1 MSNYTLGI
9 NASGYISSACILKDG
24 KILVAAAEERFSRI
38 KRDQSFPH
46 LAIKYCLNEAGI
58 SFSDLDVVSSGW
70 NPAYYMAKPGRSI
83 WQTFRDRGLF
93 LHYIVNELGSAD
105 YSKSISNVDQQ
116 LVFDD
121 TSVGVEYIDHHLA
134 HSAYSFY
141 FSGFDSS
148 LVVVL
153 DGFGDVY
160 TGGVYRFTKNSHQ
173 ELCKATFPHSIGMI
187 YSTFTQFLGFS
198 PNHDEWR
205 VMALAALGDS
215 SKYKQQIKDM
225 IKVGSNSYNDFVE
238 IDMSYFDFINFST
251 VEYYSK
257 KFESLFGISR
267 KPGESLTQHHYDIA
281 SGLQAAVEERV
292 LELLNYL
299 NEKYPD
305 EKNLCLAGGF
315 FMNSA
320 LNGKIHSKTNFN
332 DPHIGPCPDDTGI
345 SIGTAFVSAS
355 KKNNIPTQKYYEN
368 YFGSK
373 FSNEQIKHDLEIS
386 KINFEKIPNYL
397 EDAAKFLADG
407 KIIGWFQGRSELGQR
422 ALGNRS
428 ILASPTFPWMKD
440 EINKYVKFREEFRP
454 FAPSILEEHKEDYF
468 EIPSD
473 TEVYFMEK
481 VVKFKDNVVEKVPA
495 VVHYDGTGRIHT
507 VSEKS
512 NKLFYDLLKE
522 FYNLTKIPILLNT
535 SFNTNNVPIVDS
547 PRDALGVFY
556 NCGLD
561 VLYMN
566 NIRVLKS

>member
-24 KILVAAAEERFSRI
+24 KILAAAAEERFTRI

-46 LAIKYCLNEAGI
+46 EAIKYCLKEADI

-70 NPAYYMAKPGRSI
+70 NPAYYMSKPGRSI

-105 YSKSISNVDQQ
+105 YSDSISTVDQQ
-116 LVFDD
+116 LTFDN
-121 TSVGVEYIDHHLA
+121 TSVKVEYIDHHLA

-141 FSGFDSS
+141 FSGFESS

-160 TGGVYRFTKNSHQ
+160 TGGVYQFSNNSHQ
-173 ELCKATFPHSIGMI
+173 ELSKATFPHSIGMV

-215 SKYKQQIKDM
+215 SKYKQQIKDL

-238 IDMSYFDFINFST
+238 LDLSYFDFINFST

-257 KFESLFGISR
+257 KFETLFGVSR
-267 KPGESLTQHHYDIA
+267 KPNEPLTQQHYDIA

-292 LELLNYL
+292 LELLNYVD
-299 NEKYPD
+299 NKYSD
-305 EKNLCLAGGF
+305 EKNLCLSGGF

-320 LNGKIHSKTNFN
+320 LNGKIYANTNFN

-345 SIGTAFVSAS
+345 SVGTAFVSAS
-355 KKNNIPTQKYYEN
+355 KINAIQKQKYFEN

-373 FSNEQIKHDLEIS
+373 FSNEEIKHDLDIS
-386 KINFEKIPNYL
+386 KIHYEEIPNYL
-397 EDAAKFLADG
+397 QDAAKFLANG

-428 ILASPTFPWMKD
+428 ILASPTFSWMKD
-440 EINKYVKFREEFRP
+440 EINKFVKFREEFRP
-454 FAPSILEEHKEDYF
+454 FAPSILDEYKEDFF

-481 VVKFKDNVVEKVPA
+481 VVKFKDSVIEKVPA
-495 VVHYDGTGRIHT
+495 VVHNDGTGRIHT

-512 NKLFYDLLKE
+512 NKIFYNLLKE
-522 FYNLTKIPILLNT
+522 FHILTDIPILLNT

-547 PRDALGVFY
+547 PRDALSVFY

-561 VLYMN
+561 VMYLN
-566 NIRVLKS
+566 NIRILK